1 MKKQLLL
8 TLICC
13 SFAFGLGF
21 GINNVAFS
29 DGVPLKV
36 AYVNIPQILNASKAL
51 KAAQDTKIKQE
62 KDMLNWFKTANAD
75 IDKQKT
81 QSGKEALVKKYESQL
96 DQKKKTIKNSYVK
109 KVNEIDAQMNNAI
122 TQKSKAMGYDLV
134 LKKDSVL
141 FGGTDITKDIIPLIK

>member
-29 DGVPLKV
+29 DGAPLKV
-36 AYVNIPQILNASKAL
+36 AYVNIPQILNASKA
-51 KAAQDTKIKQE
+51 TKIKQE

-81 QSGKEALVKKYESQL
+81 QSGKEVLVKKYESQL

-109 KVNEIDAQMNNAI
+109 KVNEIDTQMNNAI